1 MLQYNMVFTH
11 QRRGFTCVFP
21 VAALI
26 GAFGSLGAGA
36 ISAISQN
43 KQNKSNIQASKDL
56 AKYQWQNFVSPQ
68 AQMAAYHAAGV
79 NPFASGELGSSPQMQ
94 VPDQA
99 APGVLFGEHL
109 SSFIQPFAQLL
120 AVNSQIRNIEAQTH
134 QTEIATEGLQI
145 DNDLKRFDL
154 GEFKPAELKLLQ
166 RQISQTEVGTHLT
179 RAQTKLIA
187 YQILKT
193 KSEKSGIDLKNR
205 FQEME
210 NEWKKIQGDAK
221 MPQSQV
227 EWQQLQNKRL
237 QQQINIDTPET
248 EIAKVRTKLLKSL
261 EHCFDKINSTD
272 FKPNDNFMG
281 IPLTEDS
288 LPFIRAIVNM
298 LLYKVVTQF

>member
-1 MLQYNMVFTH
+1 MLQYSTVFTH
-11 QRRGFTCVFP
+11 QRRGLSCIIP
-21 VAALI
+21 ALI
-26 GAFGSLGAGA
+26 GAIGTLGAGA

-56 AKYQWQNFVSPQ
+56 AQYQWQNFDSPQ

-79 NPFASGELGSSPQMQ
+79 NPFASDQLGSSPQMQ

-99 APGVLFGEHL
+99 APGVIFGEHL

-120 AVNSQIRNIEAQTH
+120 AVNSQIRNTEAQTQ
-134 QTEIATEGLQI
+134 QTQTATEGLQI

-166 RQISQTEVGTHLT
+166 RQISQTEAGTHLT
-179 RAQTKLIA
+179 RAQTKSIA

-193 KSEKSGIDLKNR
+193 QSETKGIDLKNR

-210 NEWKKIQGDAK
+210 NEWKKIQGDMR

-227 EWQQLQNKRL
+227 EWQEFQNKRI
-237 QQQINIDTPET
+237 QQQMSIDSPES

-261 EHCFDKINSTD
+261 ENCFETINSTH
-272 FKPNDNFMG
+272 FKPNSNFMG
-281 IPLTEDS
+281 IPLTEDT
-288 LPFIRAIVNM
+288 LPFMRAIVNM